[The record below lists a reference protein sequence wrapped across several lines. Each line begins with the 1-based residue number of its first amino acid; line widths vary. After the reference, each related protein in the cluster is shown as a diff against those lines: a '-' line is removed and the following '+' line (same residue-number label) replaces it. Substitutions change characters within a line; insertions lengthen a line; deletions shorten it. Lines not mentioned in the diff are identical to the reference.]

1 MGGRD
6 KLMEPA
12 GGVPLLTRT
21 ARMACAVG
29 RPVIAVLPPR
39 APARRAALADLPVAL
54 VEAPEPAR
62 GMGHSLATGIR
73 AAGSPEGVMIL
84 LADMP
89 DITSADLDALLR
101 AFDGQA
107 IVQAATARGIP
118 GHPVIFPRELLP
130 ELASLDGDRGAKPV
144 LARHPNRI
152 RQVPLPGQHA
162 ATDLD
167 TPEDWQ
173 DWRRRQ

>member
-6 KLMEPA
+6 KLLEPA
-12 GGVPLLTRT
+12 GGLPLLTRT
-21 ARMACAVG
+21 ARIACAAG
-29 RPVIAVLPPR
+29 APVVAVLPPR
-39 APARRAALADLPVAL
+39 SPQRRAALSGLPVAL
-54 VEAPEPAR
+54 VEAPQPAR

-73 AAGSPEGVMIL
+73 AVGSPDGVMIL

-89 DITSADLDALLR
+89 DITAADLDALLR
-101 AFDGQA
+101 AVDGHA
-107 IVQAATARGIP
+107 IVQATTESGVP
-118 GHPVIFPRELLP
+118 GHPVVFPRDLLP

-144 LARHPNRI
+144 LARHAGRI
-152 RQVPLPGQHA
+152 RRVPLPGERA

-167 TPEDWQ
+167 TPGDWQ